1 MRGFRDPGELTRE
14 HVPAEAAGGRKLV
27 LTCRSCNFAAGSQLE
42 KHIGPA
48 RTLQDFAAGTLTVPI
63 PAQLVVGEDRIT
75 VRLTATG
82 SNVRIDEAANASD
95 PAAVQRVLP
104 SLGFNGAHRTQTQIR
119 LDFGKHHPRK
129 AQLAALKAGYL
140 AAFAMFGYRYI
151 APLKSVRQQL
161 SHPDETIIERF
172 HLALNADMPSIPT
185 TTLAVGEADGWGP
198 CVIAK
203 VDQSGVILPL
213 PLVGTD
219 EDFWER
225 GSRSRAGEVFR
236 FRGGNLGWPR
246 TREYLLHD

>member
-1 MRGFRDPGELTRE
+1 
-14 HVPAEAAGGRKLV
+14 
-27 LTCRSCNFAAGSQLE
+27 
-42 KHIGPA
+42 
-48 RTLQDFAAGTLTVPI
+48 
-63 PAQLVVGEDRIT
+63 
-75 VRLTATG
+75 
-82 SNVRIDEAANASD
+82 
-95 PAAVQRVLP
+95 
-104 SLGFNGAHRTQTQIR
+104 
-119 LDFGKHHPRK
+119 
-129 AQLAALKAGYL
+129 
-140 AAFAMFGYRYI
+140 MFGYRYI